1 MDCPKCRRP
10 LEPRTVGK
18 VDIHVCPDCT
28 GTFLPMNRLVPL
40 LEAMAGPMLK
50 AIDMNE
56 PIETVPD
63 DGQRVACPKCKRRME
78 AFGYMGTNT
87 VTLDRCSNDFVLW
100 ADAEELGTCSLLF
113 ARTNKRLMVAQ
124 AKHDELR
131 EGMART
137 TRAASAGRA
146 AAARVAAATIMGGV
160 GAGAAVLAAETLR
173 KQT

>member
-10 LEPRTVGK
+10 LESRVVGK
-18 VDIHVCPDCT
+18 VEVHVCSQCT

-40 LEAMAGPMLK
+40 LETMAGPMLK
-50 AIDMNE
+50 AIDLNE
-56 PIETVPD
+56 PIEPVPD
-63 DGQRVACPKCKRRME
+63 DGTRVSCPKCRRTME

-87 VTLDRCSNDFVLW
+87 VTLDRCSHDFVLW

-113 ARTNKRLMVAQ
+113 ARTNKRLQVAQ
-124 AKHDELR
+124 AKHDQLR
-131 EGMART
+131 EGMARS

-146 AAARVAAATIMGGV
+146 AAGRVAFATLMGGV
-160 GAGAAVLAAETLR
+160 GVGAAVLAAETLR